1 MSWARDALSPV
12 LARTVPLRQRER
24 VSETGQVSQIF
35 IDGGEFLIIHSSD
48 RTPWH
53 LFAGIQQE
61 ELSGLV
67 ALMCLEKPRKPRL
80 DAAEIGAHMG
90 QSLQTPD
97 QGKHATFAAS
107 FEQRPSHELARLVA
121 NQQPV

>member
-24 VSETGQVSQIF
+24 VSETGQVSQIS
-35 IDGGEFLIIHSSD
+35 IDGREFLIIHSSE

-67 ALMCLEKPRKPRL
+67 ALMCLLRCA
-80 DAAEIGAHMG
+80 DFIAE
-90 QSLQTPD
+90 QNRQ
-97 QGKHATFAAS
+97 
-107 FEQRPSHELARLVA
+107 PSCDR
-121 NQQPV
+121 

>member
-35 IDGGEFLIIHSSD
+35 IDGGEFLIIHSSE

-53 LFAGIQQE
+53 LFAELLPVGIDSVRMVAMNSARFHC
-61 ELSGLV
+61 LTRLRSGPSGPI
-67 ALMCLEKPRKPRL
+67 CP
-80 DAAEIGAHMG
+80 G
-90 QSLQTPD
+90 TP
-97 QGKHATFAAS
+97 
-107 FEQRPSHELARLVA
+107 
-121 NQQPV
+121 PVK